1 MTDEEKVPVGKC
13 PVHGVVTDDD
23 VNFNFPAP
31 ATCDLAASEG
41 SRDDDGSA
49 HGTDDRCGH
58 QLSVVGL
65 ETPSKIQQVTA

>member
-31 ATCDLAASEG
+31 ATCEK
-41 SRDDDGSA
+41 
-49 HGTDDRCGH
+49 CGH
-58 QLSVVGL
+58 ELTVVGL
-65 ETPSKIQQVTA
+65 ETPSKIQQATA